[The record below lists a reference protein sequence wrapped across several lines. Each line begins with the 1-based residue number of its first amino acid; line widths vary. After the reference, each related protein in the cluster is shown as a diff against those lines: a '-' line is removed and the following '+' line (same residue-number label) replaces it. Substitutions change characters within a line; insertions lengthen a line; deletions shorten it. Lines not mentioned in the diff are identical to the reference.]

1 MAMRG
6 RHPAQREQRRTAL
19 LVGEGLAE
27 QVFLNHLKALY
38 VLRGVKSVTI
48 KNAKGKG
55 GATVLDFAIRQWQQA
70 AYDEVGALLD
80 TDAQWSDAQRA
91 LARRKQVQVFES
103 DPCLEAL
110 LLRVAGLAVPAG
122 DSAAHKRAFKDR
134 WGAEAHNAKVY
145 EKFFGLAILDAAR
158 ERVPEL
164 EAIVEFLQR

>member
-6 RHPAQREQRRTAL
+6 GRPAQREQRRTAL

-27 QVFLNHLKALY
+27 QVFLSHLKVLY
-38 VLRGVKSVTI
+38 VPRGAKSVTI

-122 DSAAHKRAFKDR
+122 GSAAHKRAFKDQL
-134 WGAEAHNAKVY
+134 GAEAHIAKVY
-145 EKFFGLAILDAAR
+145 ERSFDRATLDAAC
-158 ERVPEL
+158 ERLPEL
-164 EAIVEFLQR
+164 KAIVDFLQR